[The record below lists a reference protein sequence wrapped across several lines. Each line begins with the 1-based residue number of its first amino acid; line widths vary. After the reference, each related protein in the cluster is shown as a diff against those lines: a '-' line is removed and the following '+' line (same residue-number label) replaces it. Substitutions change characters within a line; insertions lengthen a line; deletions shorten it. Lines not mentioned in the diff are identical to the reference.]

1 MSRSL
6 KQSSANKLGQGLG
19 AHARR
24 GVRKGCFPSHVLTH
38 SFIMGAPE
46 CHMLLKALGV
56 CSKPA
61 QPPGSS
67 TVVETVNKQED
78 AENPEGNEGHGE
90 EETGQ
95 GMGSADGKAG
105 ADFAEAPPPRG
116 PLSSPRKEDGEE

>member
-24 GVRKGCFPSHVLTH
+24 GVRKECLPSHVLTH

-46 CHMLLKALGV
+46 CHMLLKALGI
-56 CSKPA
+56 CSKPS

-78 AENPEGNEGHGE
+78 AENPEGNECHGE

-95 GMGSADGKAG
+95 GTGSADGKAEAAFAQRPLHRG
-105 ADFAEAPPPRG
+105 A
-116 PLSSPRKEDGEE
+116 L